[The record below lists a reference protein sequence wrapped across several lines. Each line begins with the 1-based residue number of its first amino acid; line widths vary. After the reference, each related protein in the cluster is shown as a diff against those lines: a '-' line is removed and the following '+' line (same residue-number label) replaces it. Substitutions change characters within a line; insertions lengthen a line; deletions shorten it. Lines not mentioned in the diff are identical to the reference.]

1 MDQFL
6 LKRYKFC
13 DKTCFRIEYGHEIY
27 TEIWYSPKSK
37 LSMFRLTEYLINQFM
52 FQIFPIIITKLDS
65 IIVRI
70 VGE

>member
-6 LKRYKFC
+6 LKRYKCC
-13 DKTCFRIEYGHEIY
+13 DKTCFRIAYGHEI
-27 TEIWYSPKSK
+27 
-37 LSMFRLTEYLINQFM
+37 FRLTEYLINQFM
-52 FQIFPIIITKLDS
+52 FQIFPVIITKLDS

>member
-6 LKRYKFC
+6 LKRYKCC
-13 DKTCFRIEYGHEIY
+13 DKTCFRIAYGHEIY
-27 TEIWYSPKSK
+27 TEI
-37 LSMFRLTEYLINQFM
+37 TEYLINQFM

>member
-1 MDQFL
+1 M
-6 LKRYKFC
+6 
-13 DKTCFRIEYGHEIY
+13 EYGHEI
-27 TEIWYSPKSK
+27 
-37 LSMFRLTEYLINQFM
+37 FRLTEYLINQFM

>member
-13 DKTCFRIEYGHEIY
+13 DKTCFRIQNSIWTRDIY
-27 TEIWYSPKSK
+27 RDMI
-37 LSMFRLTEYLINQFM
+37 FRLTEYLINQFM

>member
-13 DKTCFRIEYGHEIY
+13 DKTCFRIAYGHEIY
-27 TEIWYSPKSK
+27 TEI
-37 LSMFRLTEYLINQFM
+37 FRLTEYLINQFM
-52 FQIFPIIITKLDS
+52 FQILSIIITKLDS

>member
-13 DKTCFRIEYGHEIY
+13 DKTCFRIQNS
-27 TEIWYSPKSK
+27 IWT
-37 LSMFRLTEYLINQFM
+37 FRLTEYLINQFM